1 MSQSPFLLRADV
13 LLIADYS
20 AARTLQNFTLS
31 LWNGNRFGFNA
42 SNISNFDPTHMGYFL
57 EFATW
62 YHKHGENDPNFMGVC
77 SQMIAKREKWA
88 AANRAELD
96 KLREMDPK
104 AYEGTTSDYWRHID
118 DLERVHARNLELGFI
133 RDPE

>member
-1 MSQSPFLLRADV
+1 MSQSPFLLHADI

-20 AARTLQNFTLS
+20 AAQTLQRFVLS

-42 SNISNFDPTHMGYFL
+42 SNISNFDPAHMGYFL

-62 YHKHGENDPNFMGVC
+62 YHKHRENDPNFMGVC

-88 AANRAELD
+88 AQNRAELY
-96 KLREMDPK
+96 KLTATDPK
-104 AYEGTTSDYWRHID
+104 DYDGTLSDYRMHLHDLDRID
-118 DLERVHARNLELGFI
+118 QRNLELGFI
-133 RDPE
+133 KNN